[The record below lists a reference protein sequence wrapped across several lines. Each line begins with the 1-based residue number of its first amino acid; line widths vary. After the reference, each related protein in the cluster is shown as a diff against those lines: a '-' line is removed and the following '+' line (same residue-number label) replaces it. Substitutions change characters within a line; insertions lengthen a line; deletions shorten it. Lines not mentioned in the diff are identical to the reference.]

1 MQRIETVLERA
12 RASSPP
18 QPPQKPAPR
27 FESSPRGECDRCK
40 GAGFV
45 YVDVPLG
52 HPDFGKAVPCGCRKR
67 NPASALPGRFQDT
80 TFGSFDLSR
89 NPNMREAFE
98 KCEALVR
105 GDIES
110 VFLYGPPGLGK
121 THLLAAT
128 VRWRLEHDQAAAFHE
143 CTEMLATVQSA
154 QFDAER
160 DIDTEIKA
168 LASPDYLMALDDLG
182 THNRTAWR
190 EEQLYRVLNRRYG
203 QRAPTIISSNTPLE
217 EIDGRIRS
225 RFREGLVLCE
235 GDDLRGRL

>member
-1 MQRIETVLERA
+1 MYVAGA
-12 RASSPP
+12 R
-18 QPPQKPAPR
+18 
-27 FESSPRGECDRCK
+27 
-40 GAGFV
+40 
-45 YVDVPLG
+45 LG
-52 HPDFGKAVPCGCRKR
+52 QPDFGRAMPCACNKL
-67 NPASALPGRFQDT
+67 NPAAALPERFEHA
-80 TFGSFDLSR
+80 TFESFDLSL
-89 NPNMREAFE
+89 NPTMKEAKE
-98 KCEALVR
+98 ACEALAR
-105 GDIES
+105 GEIES

-121 THLLAAT
+121 THLLAAV
-128 VRWRLEHDQAAAFHE
+128 VRWRLARDQGAAFHE

-203 QRAPTIISSNTPLE
+203 QRAPTIISSNTSLE